1 MRFCS
6 IAVAALCLVACSR
19 QDPDLTPEPV
29 VNARVAPASELK
41 FGDCL
46 EARRRAAARP
56 DLDVDRLPSPKAMK
70 PPALQKVPTSALRR
84 DGSAEVKIDVL
95 VDTLGRADMKS
106 FKVVTAS
113 HPWLADNVKDV
124 IGKWRFTPAQLAGC
138 KVARVYRFMASAP
151 PKSARTAR

>member
-1 MRFCS
+1 MRICS
-6 IAVAALCLVACSR
+6 VAVAALFLVACSQ

-41 FGDCL
+41 LGDCL

-70 PPALQKVPTSALRR
+70 PPALQKVPASALRK
-84 DGSAEVKIDVL
+84 DGSAAVKVDVL

-113 HPWLADNVKDV
+113 HPWLADNVKGV
-124 IGKWRFTPAQLAGC
+124 IGKWRFTPAELAGC
-138 KVARVYRFMASAP
+138 KVARVYHFMASAP
-151 PKSARTAR
+151 PRSARAAR